1 MSYVLSKSK
10 SILEEDTEQ
19 SSVLAQKMY
28 ENGTIKALPF
38 GLDEIDTILETPK
51 N

>member
-1 MSYVLSKSK
+1 MSYVLSKGEP
-10 SILEEDTEQ
+10 ILEDNTEQ
-19 SSVLAQKMY
+19 SNLLAQKMC
-28 ENGTIKALPF
+28 ENGTIEALPF

>member
-1 MSYVLSKSK
+1 MSYALSKSEP
-10 SILEEDTEQ
+10 ILEDDTEQ
-19 SSVLAQKMY
+19 SNVLAQKMCK
-28 ENGTIKALPF
+28 NGTIKALPF

>member
-10 SILEEDTEQ
+10 PILEEDTEQ
-19 SSVLAQKMY
+19 SNVLAQKMC
-28 ENGTIKALPF
+28 ENGTIEALPF
-38 GLDEIDTILETPK
+38 GLDETDTILETPK